1 MADKRFCS
9 PPSPSRFPAW
19 QREYEMVLH
28 ETDTKRLF
36 KCIEVAES
44 AVLARLE
51 AIGKDAA
58 HNAERKAID
67 DVLTHLSLLKRERL
81 GFTAKKP
88 ALLT

>member
-51 AIGKDAA
+51 AIGKDSA

-67 DVLTHLSLLKRERL
+67 DVLTHLTLLKRERL
-81 GFTAKKP
+81 GFTNNKP
-88 ALLT
+88 TPLI